1 MSKKRQPAPAAFK
14 PPLTIS
20 RADYLRGG
28 SDASFRESIYAIVQA
43 VGRLI
48 TCREAF
54 GRALDLTASQFAV
67 LFGVAYQQGHD
78 GVTVKDLSEHIAL
91 APTHVTT
98 EVGRLVALGLLTK
111 RPSSSDRRSVLV
123 SLSRAGEKAVFE
135 VAPFV
140 RQINDLLFQ
149 DISPA
154 DLEATK
160 RVARTL
166 FKNSEHVLVEF
177 RRRNREAKSSGS

>member
-1 MSKKRQPAPAAFK
+1 MTKKRQAASAPFK
-14 PPLTIS
+14 PPLTTS
-20 RADYLRGG
+20 RPDFLRGG
-28 SDASFRESIYAIVQA
+28 SDANFREAIYALVQG

-67 LFGVAYQQGHD
+67 LIGVAYQQGRD

-98 EVGRLVALGLLTK
+98 EVGRLVTSGLLTK
-111 RPSSSDRRSVLV
+111 KPSQSDRRSVLI
-123 SLSRAGEKAVFE
+123 SLSRAGEKAVTE

-140 RQINDLLFQ
+140 RTINDLLFE
-149 DISPA
+149 DISAA
-154 DLEATK
+154 DLETTK
-160 RVARTL
+160 RVVRTV
-166 FKNSEHVLVEF
+166 FKNSDHALIEL
-177 RRRNREAKSSGS
+177 RRRNREAKASEG